1 MLLPKLNREHHKLVT
16 RHKRTRVM
24 QLTVPYGVTA
34 FFAPL
39 VLGEITADGVPT
51 VNRKGNAMPT
61 HFHQLLEHIIAHH
74 QAVVAH
80 IHMVIQHILANLH
93 HPHR

>member
-1 MLLPKLNREHHKLVT
+1 
-16 RHKRTRVM
+16 M

-34 FFAPL
+34 FFCTTRSRQIP
-39 VLGEITADGVPT
+39 PT

-80 IHMVIQHILANLH
+80 IHMVIQHLLGNLH
-93 HPHR
+93 HPRR